1 MTNKLF
7 GHRREL
13 IIHIMSMRHH
23 TVHHKGNE
31 STKLMRYQGKRG
43 SRKREKKEKKEEK
56 KRKGRKGDNSEQ
68 RFLDFISSMIQFI

>member
-1 MTNKLF
+1 MTNELF

-43 SRKREKKEKKEEK
+43 SRKREKKEKKRRKEEERK
-56 KRKGRKGDNSEQ
+56 KRRQ
-68 RFLDFISSMIQFI
+68 L